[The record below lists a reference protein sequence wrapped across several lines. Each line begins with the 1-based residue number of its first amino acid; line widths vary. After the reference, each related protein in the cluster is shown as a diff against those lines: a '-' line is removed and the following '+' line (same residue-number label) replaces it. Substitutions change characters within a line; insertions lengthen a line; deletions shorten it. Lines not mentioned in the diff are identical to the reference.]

1 MKENIV
7 TKEAAEQIAV
17 ELLRRRKCSD
27 KVEVSTVEQ
36 KDEVWIVRGTC
47 PIDMEGHPWA
57 EKFEVTLDIRGR
69 VKSADFALL

>member
-1 MKENIV
+1 MKENVI

-17 ELLRRRKCSD
+17 ELLKKRKCTER
-27 KVEVSTVEQ
+27 VEVSTVEQ
-36 KDEVWIVRGTC
+36 NHEIWIVRGTC

-57 EKFEVTLDIRGR
+57 EKFEVMLDSRGR

>member
-7 TKEAAEQIAV
+7 TKETAEQIAV
-17 ELLRRRKCSD
+17 ELLKKRKCSD
-27 KVEVSTVEQ
+27 RVEVSTVEQ
-36 KDEVWIVRGTC
+36 KDEIWIVRGTC

-57 EKFEVTLDIRGR
+57 EKFEVTLDTKGR